1 MTKET
6 RITKS
11 EDGRETVITERRTG
25 CGCLTALGVLLTVVG
40 LVSAAQSLPWWATSV
55 LFLATGLFAL
65 AALRQYQQ
73 RGQR

>member
-6 RITKS
+6 RIQQS
-11 EDGRETVITERRTG
+11 ENGRETVITERRTG

-40 LVSAAQSLPWWATSV
+40 LVSAVQTLPWWATAV

-65 AALRQYQQ
+65 AALRQHRQ
-73 RGQR
+73 GQP